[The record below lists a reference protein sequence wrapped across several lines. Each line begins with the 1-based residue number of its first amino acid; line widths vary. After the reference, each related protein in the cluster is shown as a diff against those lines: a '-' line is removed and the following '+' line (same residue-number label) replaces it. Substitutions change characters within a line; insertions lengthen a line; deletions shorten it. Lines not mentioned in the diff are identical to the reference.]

1 MNRLL
6 VISALVAAFASAR
19 ADWLSN
25 WEPSAGTI
33 HYGGVIFD
41 VTVSGSSDVKLS
53 GNFNLN
59 LDVNSA
65 DPTDTTEE
73 VAVYYKSGTY
83 LGYVAT
89 DGSNFGA
96 WTLLGTGT
104 ANVAGDGNR
113 SLLSLG
119 NTLTLSQGST
129 YGFAIFALGGGAT
142 GIGYRSGTGAVTA
155 APQNSFSDGY
165 LTLSG
170 GIAKGFGLASNPF
183 AVHNASSTQ
192 RLWAGEIQYAPVPE
206 PATLAALGLGA
217 VALLRRRR
225 KA

>member
-6 VISALVAAFASAR
+6 VISALIAAFASAR

-25 WEPSAGTI
+25 WEPSTGTV

-41 VTVSGSSDVKLS
+41 VTVSGSSDVQLS

-59 LDVNSA
+59 LDANSA
-65 DPTDTTEE
+65 DLSDTTEE
-73 VAVYYKSGTY
+73 VAVYYKPGTY
-83 LGYVAT
+83 LGNVAT

-119 NTLTLSQGST
+119 NALILNQGST
-129 YGFAIFALGGGAT
+129 YGFAIFALDGGAT

-155 APQNSFSDGY
+155 APQNSFNDGY

-170 GIAKGFGLASNPF
+170 GIAKGFGLATNPF
-183 AVHNASSTQ
+183 AVHNGSSTQ
-192 RLWAGEIQYAPVPE
+192 RLWAGEIEYAPVPE
-206 PATLAALGLGA
+206 PATLAALALGA
-217 VALLRRRR
+217 VALIRRR
-225 KA
+225 KKA

>member
-41 VTVSGSSDVKLS
+41 VTVSGSSDVQLS

-59 LDVNSA
+59 LDVSTL
-65 DPTDTTEE
+65 DPNDVTEQ
-73 VAVYYKSGTY
+73 VAVYYKSGSY
-83 LGYVAT
+83 LGHVAT
-89 DGSNFGA
+89 DGSNFGS
-96 WTLLGTGT
+96 WTLYGTGT

-119 NTLTLSQGST
+119 STLNLTQGQT
-129 YGFAIFALGGGAT
+129 YGFAIFALDGGST

-155 APQNSFSDGY
+155 APQNSFNDSY

-183 AVHNASSTQ
+183 AVHNGSSTQ

-217 VALLRRRR
+217 VALIRRR
-225 KA
+225 KKA